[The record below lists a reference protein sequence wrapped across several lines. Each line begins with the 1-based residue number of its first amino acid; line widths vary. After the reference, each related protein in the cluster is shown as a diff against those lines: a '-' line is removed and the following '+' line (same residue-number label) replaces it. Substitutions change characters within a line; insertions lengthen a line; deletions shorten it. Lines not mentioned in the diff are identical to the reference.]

1 MKLAV
6 TIGIIVGI
14 IIALVIFLVA
24 YSYSQVQVNLID
36 ASLAEIDWSPTT
48 LSDIIK
54 LGLDALSGNWIS
66 AALSLVTGI
75 KVNLIFGL
83 GNHGV
88 FPVYIPNLSYSLFI
102 NGINL
107 GQGQSMVDTTI
118 GPGET
123 RQLPVLQDFKS
134 GSFEP
139 VLSSLASTNGMMEL
153 KINGTAYFKLLG
165 ITIPVQFQST
175 KQISLADEI
184 KKHFSGVTQHQ

>member
-14 IIALVIFLVA
+14 IIGIVIFLVA
-24 YSYSQVQVNLID
+24 YSYSQIQVNLID
-36 ASLAEIDWSPTT
+36 ASLAEIDWTPTT
-48 LSDIIK
+48 LSDLIK
-54 LGLDALSGNWIS
+54 LGLNALSGNWIS
-66 AALSLVTGI
+66 AALSLITGI

-88 FPVYIPNLSYSLFI
+88 IPVYIPDLSYSLFI
-102 NGINL
+102 NGVNV

-118 GPGET
+118 NPGET
-123 RQLPVLQDFKS
+123 KQLPVIQDFKS
-134 GSFEP
+134 TSFEP
-139 VLSSLASTNGMMEL
+139 VLSSLVSTNGMMEL

-175 KQISLADEI
+175 KEISLADEI
-184 KKHFSGVTQHQ
+184 KKHFSDVTQHQ